1 MLPYLSFR
9 NSSSVVLLVGMSN
22 IRTWNIFNMC
32 MHTTIMSRGTLC
44 SSRQLYAASAK
55 KGLLLMVLR
64 HGDGCEQ
71 PNINPKLELLQ
82 HSDVL

>member
-1 MLPYLSFR
+1 MLQYLSFR

-44 SSRQLYAASAK
+44 SSRQL
-55 KGLLLMVLR
+55 
-64 HGDGCEQ
+64 
-71 PNINPKLELLQ
+71 
-82 HSDVL
+82 